1 MKKLPIF
8 LAALFMAATG
18 ACSKA
23 EKRVPQSN
31 RVAESILAPALL
43 LDKEEIAKYVSDFPH
58 ADYQIFDVAGIGKF
72 YLDDNPALVKKQ
84 LRAGKPWEPEALELF
99 SKYAV
104 PGSTALD
111 IGAHIGS
118 LTLPLARSVG
128 PDGIVYA
135 FEPQKKIYREL
146 VKNLELNS
154 VNNAVPLRF
163 AVGAQ
168 HLVIEMTPTQG
179 RDGTMQVGAGGD
191 KAEMRSIDSFVF
203 SNVSMMK
210 IDVEG
215 YELPVLKGARRTIRK
230 WHPAILIEIPG
241 FYHYKTLPA
250 KQKEQIDGVRSF
262 FEQNGYRL
270 RFAYDAG
277 EPHFFA
283 LYKQN
288 Q

>member
-1 MKKLPIF
+1 MVSL
-8 LAALFMAATG
+8 
-18 ACSKA
+18 
-23 EKRVPQSN
+23 
-31 RVAESILAPALL
+31 PALPCCPQLCEQSSSSTLHRWTSRSRQCCQKTNNRSSQRGFL
-43 LDKEEIAKYVSDFPH
+43 LCN
-58 ADYQIFDVAGIGKF
+58 IGKGLHGKRLDNPAPIIKES
-72 YLDDNPALVKKQ
+72 YQGLDDNPALVKKQ

-118 LTLPLARSVG
+118 LTLPLARSVR
-128 PDGIVYA
+128 PDGMVYA

-146 VKNLELNS
+146 VKNLELNN
-154 VNNAVPLRF
+154 VKNAVPLRF

-215 YELPVLKGARRTIRK
+215 YELPVLKGAKRTIQK

-241 FYHYKTLPA
+241 FYHSKTLPPN
-250 KQKEQIDGVRSF
+250 QKEQIDGVRSF

-277 EPHFFA
+277 EPHFLA
-283 LYKQN
+283 LHKQN